1 MKKFFI
7 VMLVLG
13 FTSVAGCATFEGLGK
28 DIQSLGKSIE
38 DTSKE
43 EAEKK

>member
-1 MKKFFI
+1 MKKLFI
-7 VMLVLG
+7 LMLVLG
-13 FTSVAGCATFEGLGK
+13 FVSVTGCATFEGLGK

-43 EAEKK
+43 AEK